1 MHFLF
6 NCLMQWV
13 RALMYGKEAE
23 VLKLKSILKS
33 PNYVGVLLVEF
44 SVMCFSRDQARCDLG
59 I

>member
-1 MHFLF
+1 
-6 NCLMQWV
+6 MQWV
-13 RALMYGKEAE
+13 RALMYGKKAE